1 METGADE
8 VCEFGEITIESCKG
22 RDWMEIAASA
32 SPVMIVRLLS
42 LHVSALFGRV
52 CSRFVQFITGTPTL
66 QFSSSPFFGINI

>member
-42 LHVSALFGRV
+42 LHVSAHGGLHPP
-52 CSRFVQFITGTPTL
+52 CSDACVQD
-66 QFSSSPFFGINI
+66 SYNS